1 MNYLYYMALYDL
13 LAIIILALI
22 EFNAFKRKK
31 ILGHDYRYILHISV
45 SIQLIIIFDFFIFL
59 FNNENLKVKVM
70 MDISSILYFILAP
83 LPPYFW
89 AVYTAYKCNNNKEI
103 NLSKKILILSV
114 FIINFV
120 ICMLNI
126 PFNIFYKIT
135 DNAKYLRG
143 PYIYISMFL
152 PFIYLAL
159 SYYLIIK
166 NKMKFSR
173 KNFKYMFI
181 YPIIP
186 ALATLFQPFLSDNFT
201 IIWQFTSISV
211 LILYMNMYEEMAMND
226 ELTGLLTRK
235 KFMDEANSTFDKA
248 RKGNTDQKNQDK
260 YVGIIFDNV

>member
-1 MNYLYYMALYDL
+1 
-13 LAIIILALI
+13 
-22 EFNAFKRKK
+22 
-31 ILGHDYRYILHISV
+31 LHISV

-59 FNNENLKVKVM
+59 FNNENLKVKAM
-70 MDISSILYFILAP
+70 MDISSMLYFILAP

-89 AVYTAYKCNNNKEI
+89 AIYTAYKCNNNKEI
-103 NLSKKILILSV
+103 NPSKKILMLSV

-135 DNAKYLRG
+135 DNAEYLRG

-152 PFIYLAL
+152 PFIYLVL

-173 KNFKYMFI
+173 KNFKYMFM

-186 ALATLFQPFLSDNFT
+186 AFATFFQSISSDLT
-201 IIWQFTSISV
+201 IIWQFTSISA
-211 LILYMNMYEEMAMND
+211 LILYMNMYEEIAMND

-235 KFMDEANSTFDKA
+235 KFMDEANSIFDRAK
-248 RKGNTDQKNQDK
+248 KENIEQKNQDK